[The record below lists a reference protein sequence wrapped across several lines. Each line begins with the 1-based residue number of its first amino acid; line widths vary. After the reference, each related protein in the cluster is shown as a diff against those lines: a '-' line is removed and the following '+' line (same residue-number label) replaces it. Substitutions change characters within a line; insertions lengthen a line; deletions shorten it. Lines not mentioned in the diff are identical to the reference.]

1 MKFTFRIPNN
11 VEVRKEG
18 RPPLPGSVLTER
30 GGRRPGWAAW
40 WRKSELIHL
49 PVLAE
54 PSPAPTSQ
62 GWASPRHKMQL
73 YTYGGWKPEQKLPT
87 GTHRRRAPSYRASSE
102 APSSRGSHSGPGSS
116 PTPLSDGTSLP
127 YSPTPCSELAP
138 HKSFFPSS
146 PQADISVDLPDPCF
160 ITNKPSLTLSLFT
173 EDSAGGHV
181 APS

>member
-1 MKFTFRIPNN
+1 MSRC
-11 VEVRKEG
+11 
-18 RPPLPGSVLTER
+18 
-30 GGRRPGWAAW
+30 GRRAGPTPGECAHGA
-40 WRKSELIHL
+40 RRAEAGVGRVVAESELIHL